1 MAQIKDKYGFPL
13 FTKNTS
19 TNYLIKAE
27 KTHVSDIWALWHYMI
42 NTEKKRYPGK
52 TDQAFLLSVLEQSQY
67 FYETANLAPI
77 KSKPLLYY
85 YAFLNI
91 TKAAIVFNDP
101 SFLSRATAS
110 KNEED

>member
-1 MAQIKDKYGFPL
+1 MKIQQYGFPL

-110 KNEED
+110 KNEEE